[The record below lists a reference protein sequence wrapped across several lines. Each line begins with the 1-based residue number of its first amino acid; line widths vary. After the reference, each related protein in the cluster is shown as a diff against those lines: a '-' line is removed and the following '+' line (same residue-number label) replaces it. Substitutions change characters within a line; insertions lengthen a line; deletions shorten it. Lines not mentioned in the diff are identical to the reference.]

1 MYEVN
6 HLSSE
11 DVDMSTIAVI
21 GTGRVGL
28 GFAEAAVAAGHRVV
42 LANSRGPETLTDAVT
57 SLGAS
62 AVADTVDG
70 AADRADMVLLAVP
83 LHSYADL
90 PASALDERI
99 VMDAGNYYTDWSG
112 HIAELDD
119 ESTTTSE
126 RFQGM
131 FPSARVV
138 KAFNSIYAEDIA
150 VDARPLGG
158 DRRAL
163 PVAGDD
169 EGAKQAVT
177 DLIES
182 IGFDV
187 VDAGALSEGW
197 RFQRGTDAY
206 VVPLNR
212 DELISALQHARRYRD
227 MATDDLT
234 TERTHRMPEN

>member
-1 MYEVN
+1 
-6 HLSSE
+6 
-11 DVDMSTIAVI
+11 MSTIAVV
-21 GTGRVGL
+21 GTGRVGI
-28 GFAEAAVAAGHRVV
+28 GFAEAAIAAGHRVV
-42 LANSRGPETLTDAVT
+42 LANSRGPESLTDSVN
-57 SLGAS
+57 SLGDS
-62 AVADTVDG
+62 AAADTVEG

-90 PASALDERI
+90 PASALDGRI

-119 ESTTTSE
+119 ETTTTSE
-126 RFQGM
+126 RLQVM

-150 VDARPLGG
+150 ADARPRGG

-169 EGAKQAVT
+169 EVAKRAVI

-187 VDAGALSEGW
+187 VDAGALREGW
-197 RFQRGTDAY
+197 RFQRDTPSY
-206 VVPLNR
+206 VVALTR
-212 DELISALQHARRYRD
+212 SELISALEHARRYRD
-227 MATDDLT
+227 MATDKVA
-234 TERTHRMPEN
+234 TERRHRMHES